1 MVVTKFI
8 KIEKLLLI
16 IWVLLFRM
24 DKIPWYYGR
33 TVGAN
38 YGQNKRLIQ
47 AVAKRKEDPRWLV
60 FIRYA
65 LNGRIPPSKKLYIE
79 PFTGTEE
86 QKQNLLHLIEEAER
100 SLMTLKL

>member
-1 MVVTKFI
+1 M
-8 KIEKLLLI
+8 
-16 IWVLLFRM
+16 
-24 DKIPWYYGR
+24 P
-33 TVGAN
+33 
-38 YGQNKRLIQ
+38 
-47 AVAKRKEDPRWLV
+47 KEDPRWLV

-100 SLMTLKL
+100 SLITLKL